1 MSVGMPHA
9 DQSLTYLLDLD
20 GEEIIYDDG
29 YVARFKV
36 KRIEATAE
44 KPHGVS
50 YSLTFH
56 SRDGRRLMGYDNA
69 HGVAHRGGKF
79 VERQTAFDHWHRHET
94 DEGRRYQFVT
104 AEKLIAD
111 FFDEI
116 ERILKEQHDG

>member
-1 MSVGMPHA
+1 MGHIDDTLS
-9 DQSLTYLLDLD
+9 YLLDLD
-20 GEEIIYDDG
+20 GEEIVYDGG

-36 KRIEATAE
+36 LKIDATAE

-56 SRDGRRLMGYDNA
+56 AADGRRLMGYDNA

-79 VERQTAFDHWHRHET
+79 VERPAAFDHWHRDET
-94 DEGRRYQFVT
+94 DEGRPYPFVS

-116 ERILKEQHDG
+116 ARILKEQGDG